1 MKANLK
7 GLSGIKG
14 LLLMHGE
21 KAGIAVVGLL
31 ALSFV
36 YSSLS
41 APRLQPQYQA
51 SKLEEQINQT
61 NATVRDSRWP
71 EPDSEEA
78 DNVRI
83 APKEVA
89 QKADLTVDAKHYDI
103 GGYGFT
109 PVIPPTQRRTD
120 PALLNAVE
128 VWANGGSGLF
138 AFVDEEIRRQQ
149 ELKQRQLEEERAK
162 QAEKLAQQQQQ
173 QAEQGLQRRRGR
185 EAQDEYGA
193 TPVDPEHPNRRMVQG
208 ATRPAGVPLQGGE
221 RIERAYWAT
230 VVAKVPIREQLKLYQ
245 DAFENARGYN
255 PASDF
260 PTYKGYMVQRAEVV
274 RGKPLEWK
282 SVGVYDAQR
291 RSIDANKP
299 IAPVVSETAVSK
311 LYDVKAK
318 DWAGQPIE
326 PVDPRY
332 IDTMLTLPLPPLVG
346 RDWGAEAT
354 HPDIPLAINA
364 PPPEEEPI
372 AEQAVDQPADSDD
385 PEAQFRTDPSKRM
398 LGQPPGAAFGP
409 GMGRFPGGERGGYGP
424 GYGYGE
430 MGMRGGFSPE
440 MMGPMGE
447 GGYRGGYAGPGGQP
461 GVLPRGIDFKLLRF
475 FDFTVEP
482 GKKYKYRV
490 KMVLADPNY
499 GLPDSTLDPAVQD
512 RLRAAKKRDFRMAEE
527 WSEPSPTVGI
537 PLAGVVQLAEAK
549 LPTGKNFN
557 DEPIVKLMVETFAV
571 DTDGT
576 AVHVAKEKDFRRGY
590 VVNLKE
596 KMEYTGDG
604 DRWIDTFD
612 SYEITTGVALLDVTG
627 GGRLT
632 KDMTAPARVLMM
644 DASGEL
650 SIRKELDDSAS
661 LEYLRLLFAEDKRR
675 PGEEGMMPGM
685 PYGPGPGMMPSRGGR
700 EQ

>member
-21 KAGIAVVGLL
+21 KLGIAVVALL
-31 ALSFV
+31 ALWFI

-41 APRLQPQYQA
+41 APRLQPGYQA
-51 SKLEEQINQT
+51 SKLEEQINQA
-61 NATVRDSRWP
+61 NATVRDSKWP
-71 EPDSEEA
+71 APDSEA
-78 DNVRI
+78 ANNVRI
-83 APKEVA
+83 APTEVA
-89 QKADLTVDAKHYDI
+89 QKADLTVNSKHYDI

-120 PALLNAVE
+120 PPLLNAVE
-128 VWANGGSGLF
+128 ARAKSGSGLF

-149 ELKQRQLEEERAK
+149 ELKRRQLEEERVKA
-162 QAEKLAQQQQQ
+162 AEKLAQQQQQ
-173 QAEQGLQRRRGR
+173 QAEQGRQGRRGR
-185 EAQDEYGA
+185 DQGEMAA
-193 TPVDPEHPNRRMVQG
+193 APFDPEHPNRRMVQG

-245 DAFENARGYN
+245 DSFENARGYN

-260 PTYKGYMVQRAEVV
+260 PIYKGYMVQRAEVV

-299 IAPVVSETAVSK
+299 LEPVVSEKAVSK
-311 LYDVKAK
+311 LYDVMSK
-318 DWAGQPIE
+318 DWAGQPMD
-326 PVDPRY
+326 PVDSRY
-332 IDTMLTLPLPPLVG
+332 TDQMLTLPLPPLVG
-346 RDWGAEAT
+346 RDWGADAT

-364 PPPEEEPI
+364 PPPEAEEPLV
-372 AEQAVDQPADSDD
+372 EQAVEQPTADPDD
-385 PEAQFRTDPSKRM
+385 PASLFRSDPNQQP
-398 LGQPPGAAFGP
+398 LGQRPGGFSP

-430 MGMRGGFSPE
+430 MGMRGYPSPE
-440 MMGPMGE
+440 MMGSMGE
-447 GGYRGGYAGPGGQP
+447 GYRGGYTGPGGQP
-461 GVLPRGIDFKLLRF
+461 GVLPRGVDFKLLRF
-475 FDFTVEP
+475 FDFTVDP

-490 KMVLADPNY
+490 KLVLADPNY

-512 RLRAAKKRDFRMAEE
+512 RLRASKKRDFRIAEE
-527 WSEPSPTVGI
+527 WSEPTPTVGI
-537 PLAGVVQLAEAK
+537 PLMGVVQLAEAK
-549 LPTGKNFN
+549 QPSGKNFN
-557 DEPIVKLMVETFAV
+557 DEPSVKLMVETFAV

-576 AVHVAKEKDFRRGY
+576 AVHVAKEKDYRRGY

-612 SYEITTGVALLDVTG
+612 QYEINTGVTLLDVTG
-627 GGRLT
+627 GARLT
-632 KDMTAPARVLMM
+632 KDMTVPGRVLLM

-661 LEYLRLLFAEDKRR
+661 IEYLRLLFAEDKRR

-685 PYGPGPGMMPSRGGR
+685 PFGAGRNMMQFPGGQER
-700 EQ
+700 